1 MFANSTDMK
10 IIFDPENSIDFST
23 SATIGVFDGVHI
35 GHKKI
40 ISLVQREAGQKNLSS
55 CVITFTPHPQ
65 NVLRGTDMPL
75 IVPLNERFRLLEKE
89 GVDITVCFT
98 FTKEFAKIS
107 ATDFVSDILVRKLR
121 VKSLFIG
128 PDFFFGRGRQ
138 GNVELL
144 KAMGRDYGFETN
156 LVSPAS
162 LDGEVVSS
170 TVIRQLVEDG
180 MVRKAA
186 RLLDKNFS
194 IEGVIKE
201 GEKRGRK
208 LGFPTANIDTD
219 WGLLPKRGVYVTWA
233 HLPRKRLRSITN
245 IGFRPTFGENRLLIE
260 THIIDFKDNLYGEPL
275 RIEFLDRLRDEKRF
289 ESVDALI
296 TQIAR
301 DVDKAREIFSRSEH
315 DDRF

>member
-1 MFANSTDMK
+1 MK
-10 IIFDPENSIDFST
+10 IIFDPEKPIDFST

-40 ISLVQREAGQKNLSS
+40 IRLIQKEARQKKLSS
-55 CVITFTPHPQ
+55 CVITFNPHPQ

-75 IVPLNERFRLLEKE
+75 IVPLRERFRLLEKE
-89 GVDITVCFT
+89 GVDITVCYT

-107 ATDFVSDILVRKLR
+107 AIDFVSDILVRKLK

-128 PDFFFGRGRQ
+128 PDFFFGRGRH

-144 KAMGRDYGFETN
+144 KAMGTDYGFETN
-156 LVSPAS
+156 LVPPAS
-162 LDGEVVSS
+162 LDGEIVSS

-194 IEGVIKE
+194 IEGKIKE

-208 LGFPTANIDTD
+208 LGFPTANLDTD
-219 WGLLPKRGVYVTWA
+219 WELLPKRGVYVTWA
-233 HLPRKRLRSITN
+233 HLPQKRLRSITN

-260 THIIDFKDNLYGEPL
+260 THIIDFKDNLYSEPL
-275 RIEFLDRLRDEKRF
+275 RIEFIDRLRDEERF
-289 ESVDALI
+289 ESVDALVA
-296 TQIAR
+296 QISR
-301 DVDKAREIFSRSEH
+301 DVERAKEIFSRSGQ